1 VDKQI
6 LNSRDVMQILSVC
19 ENTLLEMERDGRINI
34 DFRIGNRKRYYT
46 KNIFDSLTK
55 LNPKKN

>member
-1 VDKQI
+1 
-6 LNSRDVMQILSVC
+6 MQILDIC

-46 KNIFDSLTK
+46 KNVYDSLAK
-55 LNPKKN
+55 LNPRKN

>member
-1 VDKQI
+1 
-6 LNSRDVMQILSVC
+6 MQILDIC

-46 KNIFDSLTK
+46 KNVFDSLSK
-55 LNPKKN
+55 LNPRKNYN